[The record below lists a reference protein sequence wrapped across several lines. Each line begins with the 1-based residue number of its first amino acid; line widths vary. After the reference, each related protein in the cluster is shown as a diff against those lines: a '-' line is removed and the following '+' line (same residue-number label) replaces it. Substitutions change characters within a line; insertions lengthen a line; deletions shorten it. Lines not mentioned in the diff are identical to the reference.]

1 MKGGEINN
9 ILSNIYNSLFSN
21 LSNNSIVVCLLSLF
35 LCFVVI
41 IYTLVILFTAK
52 KDGSLDTIQTEYTYI
67 GLIVIP
73 IVFIFFLI
81 LQVFTNNAIA
91 YNTIILLAILG
102 ISATITVLLTYVSVG
117 YINFFKGI
125 LYVLL
130 TLILFLSLS
139 LYAAV
144 FVNDMRRQNNW
155 FGFFIN
161 FIFYLPCLFVGFIN
175 KTMVELRLTP
185 RPVLV
190 LLFFEIL
197 VILAYFLLPYIF
209 NQYINS
215 NGITILNDA
224 VKLNNETMVISGYD
238 LFNKVFSKEIVDY
251 ESGKQT
257 EIKFSNSQP
266 LMNYSISMWVF
277 VNPQNESFSEAY
289 NKKNETPI
297 FRYGNGNDMKPMVS
311 YYNNLDNNKNAYR
324 FYFSKIGGNPDY
336 ELTLPVQKWI
346 NFVITYNNSIVD
358 LFVDGELTR
367 TFSFTDAHPVPVY
380 NTFMDDIN
388 VGESNGLQGAIA
400 NIVLYKIPLT
410 KSQIAANYNLYIQSN
425 KIK

>member
-9 ILSNIYNSLFSN
+9 ILSTIYNSLFSN
-21 LSNNSIVVCLLSLF
+21 LPNNRIIICLLSLF

-52 KDGSLDTIQTEYTYI
+52 KDSSLDTLQTEYTYI

-73 IVFIFFLI
+73 IIFIFFVL
-81 LQVFTNNAIA
+81 LQVFTNNQIA
-91 YNTIILLAILG
+91 YNTIIILAIIG

-130 TLILFLSLS
+130 ILILFLFLS
-139 LYAAV
+139 IYAAV
-144 FVNDMRRQNNW
+144 FINDMRRQNNW

-175 KTMVELRLTP
+175 KTMIGLKLTP

-190 LLFFEIL
+190 LLFFEIM
-197 VILAYFLLPYIF
+197 VILAYFLLPYMF
-209 NQYINS
+209 NQYVNS
-215 NGITILNDA
+215 NGVTILDDA
-224 VKLNNETMVISGYD
+224 VKLNNETMVMSGYD
-238 LFNKVFSKEIVDY
+238 LFNTVFSKEILDY

-257 EIKFSNSQP
+257 QIKFSNSQP

-289 NKKNETPI
+289 TKNRETPI
-297 FRYGNGNDMKPMVS
+297 FRYGNGNNMKPMIS
-311 YYNNLDNNKNAYR
+311 YYNNSDNNKNTYR
-324 FYFSKIGGNPDY
+324 FYFSKIGGDPDY
-336 ELTLPVQKWI
+336 ELTLPVQRWI
-346 NFVITYNNSIVD
+346 NFVVTYNNSIVD

-388 VGESNGLQGAIA
+388 VGQKNGLHGAIA

>member
-9 ILSNIYNSLFSN
+9 ILSTIYNSLFSN
-21 LSNNSIVVCLLSLF
+21 LPNNRIIICLLSLF

-52 KDGSLDTIQTEYTYI
+52 KDSSLDTLQTEYTYI

-73 IVFIFFLI
+73 IIFIFFVL
-81 LQVFTNNAIA
+81 LQVFTNNQIA
-91 YNTIILLAILG
+91 YNTIIILAILG

-130 TLILFLSLS
+130 ILILFLFLS
-139 LYAAV
+139 IYAAV
-144 FVNDMRRQNNW
+144 FINDMRRQNNW

-175 KTMVELRLTP
+175 KTMIGLKLTP

-190 LLFFEIL
+190 LLFFEIM
-197 VILAYFLLPYIF
+197 VILAYFLLPYMF
-209 NQYINS
+209 NQYVNS
-215 NGITILNDA
+215 NGVTILDDA
-224 VKLNNETMVISGYD
+224 VKLNNETMVMSGYD
-238 LFNKVFSKEIVDY
+238 LFNTVFSKEILDY

-257 EIKFSNSQP
+257 QIKFSNSQP

-289 NKKNETPI
+289 TKNRETPI
-297 FRYGNGNDMKPMVS
+297 FRYGNGNNMKPMIS
-311 YYNNLDNNKNAYR
+311 YYNNSDNNKNTYR
-324 FYFSKIGGNPDY
+324 FYFSKIGGDPDY
-336 ELTLPVQKWI
+336 ELTLPVQRWI
-346 NFVITYNNSIVD
+346 NFVVTYNNSIVD

-388 VGESNGLQGAIA
+388 VGQKNGLHGAIA